1 MQPEQFVIFATPN
14 FSNFVSQEY
23 CGSKERLMFILAR
36 MGIPCATIFWPGL
49 QFIEVARNALVARFL
64 RDYPDATDLF
74 FIDDD
79 VAFEAEKAVEIIQ
92 RSENIVCGVYPAKI
106 DGYPEYM
113 TTLKFEGDQ
122 LLERNGLY
130 AATAGS

>member
-1 MQPEQFVIFATPN
+1 MQGPARGLPSRRGWNSSAWRPWVQPEQFVIFATPN

-49 QFIEVARNALVARFL
+49 QFIEVARNAL
-64 RDYPDATDLF
+64 
-74 FIDDD
+74 
-79 VAFEAEKAVEIIQ
+79 EIIQ

-130 AATAGS
+130 AATAI